1 MSDTPKCKNRARG
14 NIFKGFESTKLKF
27 RVEQK
32 EIKQGDTWN
41 DLEWQDDERNKVW
54 AWNRK

>member
-1 MSDTPKCKNRARG
+1 MTATYMSDTPKCKNRARG

-32 EIKQGDTWN
+32 EIKQGDT
-41 DLEWQDDERNKVW
+41 
-54 AWNRK
+54 